1 MCYNNPIPPSVNPIQ
16 SRRQRMFPMTAA
28 KKPAPLTV
36 AAPDPAMAEQLREVL
51 AAAQQRMA
59 IAAIAAPERERA
71 AEPGAAA
78 AG

>member
-1 MCYNNPIPPSVNPIQ
+1 
-16 SRRQRMFPMTAA
+16 MTAA